1 MKILDWALLQF
12 YLGQRTDSAGR
23 MIDDIL
29 VWDDN
34 LLEDTHDYIQWLFP
48 LRERSAYNAT
58 APLLDEACVQAFRSN
73 EELRTR
79 LKSSF
84 SVLLK
89 FYGFTR
95 KEENGQVVVSRTDA
109 FFRKAENWLTPHNHN
124 FLRITRIL
132 KCLTTLGLPQDAAA
146 FEKALEEVYGEYEA
160 IIGKETL
167 RYWREAVFS
176 L

>member
-1 MKILDWALLQF
+1 MSNLTSRIVSF
-12 YLGQRTDSAGR
+12 YLGKNTDDKGR

-29 VWDDN
+29 SWDDQE
-34 LLEDTHDYIQWLFP
+34 LELVHDYIQWLFP

-58 APLLDEACVQAFRSN
+58 APLLDEVCVQAFRSN
-73 EELRTR
+73 EKLRAR
-79 LKSSF
+79 LRNSF

-95 KEENGQVVVSRTDA
+95 KEESGQVVVSRTDA
-109 FFRKAENWLTPHNHN
+109 FLRKAENWLTPRNHN

-132 KCLTTLGLPQDAAA
+132 KCLTTLGLPQDAAT
-146 FEKALEEVYGEYEA
+146 FEKALEEVYGEYGA

-167 RYWREAVFS
+167 GYWREAVFS
-176 L
+176 S